1 MKRNCVSAKNQEVV
15 LPQVQSDN
23 FDPVIN
29 ANDNSPTRE
38 DFTSSHPSEKY
49 SPAAIANSDEE
60 NKKGYLGEEFI
71 PIYKQCKKYYQ
82 QRESNYVM
90 EQSILK
96 AEAAAL
102 KMVSI

>member
-1 MKRNCVSAKNQEVV
+1 MISNCVIAKNLEVV
-15 LPQVQSDN
+15 SPQVQSN
-23 FDPVIN
+23 HHDPEFN
-29 ANDNSPTRE
+29 ANDNSPTRG
-38 DFTSSHPSEKY
+38 DCTSSLASEKY

-60 NKKGYLGEEFI
+60 NKKGYPGEEFI